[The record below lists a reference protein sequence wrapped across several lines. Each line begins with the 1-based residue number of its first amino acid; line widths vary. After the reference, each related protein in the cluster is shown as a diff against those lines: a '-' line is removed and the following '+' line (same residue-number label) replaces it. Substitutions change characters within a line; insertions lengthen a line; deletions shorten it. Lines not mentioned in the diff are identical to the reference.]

1 MGWGEVGQEEGKQF
15 SQPPPGPLLAKEGNS
30 KVMSPEPIIEVIM
43 DERTR
48 LTAMVKAAG

>member
-1 MGWGEVGQEEGKQF
+1 MARRRVDNLRGAAYNQV
-15 SQPPPGPLLAKEGNS
+15 
-30 KVMSPEPIIEVIM
+30 VM

>member
-1 MGWGEVGQEEGKQF
+1 MDARLGIALRQH
-15 SQPPPGPLLAKEGNS
+15 
-30 KVMSPEPIIEVIM
+30 IIDSLM